1 MTLYSVFLADYDPNP
16 TKDVLTLMR
25 SQERDCTNITII
37 DDVLVEED
45 VEFNVSIS
53 LQSQDFG
60 AGVNITLDIAT
71 VVIEDDDGN
80 DVAT

>member
-1 MTLYSVFLADYDPNP
+1 MTLYFVLLADYDPNP

-25 SQERDCTNITII
+25 GQERDCTNITII

-60 AGVNITLDIAT
+60 EGVNITLDIAT

>member
-1 MTLYSVFLADYDPNP
+1 MTLYSVLLADYDPNP

-25 SQERDCTNITII
+25 GQERDCTNITII
-37 DDVLVEED
+37 DDVMVEED

-80 DVAT
+80 VVST